1 MSYSDPKDVYTT
13 EDLMRLVKSDGTIH
27 TSVTIRGEYLREIS
41 GVEKIAGSLGSVD
54 SKLES
59 FGSLEE
65 VGGDVWF
72 SIHTVAP
79 LMKEL
84 GQLKTVGGDLRLN
97 DLNIRSLGGLRR
109 VGGNL
114 NLRNVMIEDF
124 GSLEC
129 VGRNILLSKSLQGK
143 LDLSGIEVAGKVK
156 YFNDTKSRLDDI
168 PKNQPTL
175 AEPEI
180 PVPLWK
186 KTYAYSV
193 AILDSADAGQQEFY
207 YYFKQTFL
215 DGRLIDVRGNSN
227 YVFALMFDLIRDFR
241 KHRDEQLVVRQLTE
255 LETAYPVI
263 QRYTEENLT
272 AAIKGKPERPDIGSG
287 GIAISIDVGEV
298 LDNLRSEHPHLFEP
312 AEGADALESGDAEEV
327 QFNDN
332 DYEEFEDKEDDAEDV
347 ERFEFPPA
355 DPLYTVVLIE
365 TRDDDY
371 NCLETSVAINEKTF
385 AVLKARVNSIRSDVS
400 ADRLF
405 IQTMHSENEDS
416 FSIFCFELS
425 TGRRLWQ
432 TGNIPPGGSLYV
444 DKAGRSVEAGLTYGL
459 EENYLVLLDYD
470 GNILGRNFG
479 SGYEMISAAE
489 EGFKNN
495 EFEKAKELFLQALE
509 TKISTNT
516 KIKAAKKLARIGK
529 LMGDEELLAQIAVQS
544 SSLESDK
551 EAEKTRRANR
561 AAEQALPLAE
571 RLSKRSQVED
581 DEDDE
586 GHNISELSEDEAGK
600 NQYWGKRW
608 KQIEE
613 EGGS

>member
-1 MSYSDPKDVYTT
+1 M
-13 EDLMRLVKSDGTIH
+13 
-27 TSVTIRGEYLREIS
+27 
-41 GVEKIAGSLGSVD
+41 
-54 SKLES
+54 
-59 FGSLEE
+59 
-65 VGGDVWF
+65 
-72 SIHTVAP
+72 
-79 LMKEL
+79 
-84 GQLKTVGGDLRLN
+84 
-97 DLNIRSLGGLRR
+97 
-109 VGGNL
+109 
-114 NLRNVMIEDF
+114 
-124 GSLEC
+124 
-129 VGRNILLSKSLQGK
+129 
-143 LDLSGIEVAGKVK
+143 
-156 YFNDTKSRLDDI
+156 
-168 PKNQPTL
+168 
-175 AEPEI
+175 
-180 PVPLWK
+180 
-186 KTYAYSV
+186 
-193 AILDSADAGQQEFY
+193 
-207 YYFKQTFL
+207 
-215 DGRLIDVRGNSN
+215 
-227 YVFALMFDLIRDFR
+227 
-241 KHRDEQLVVRQLTE
+241 
-255 LETAYPVI
+255 
-263 QRYTEENLT
+263 
-272 AAIKGKPERPDIGSG
+272 
-287 GIAISIDVGEV
+287 
-298 LDNLRSEHPHLFEP
+298 
-312 AEGADALESGDAEEV
+312 
-327 QFNDN
+327 
-332 DYEEFEDKEDDAEDV
+332 
-347 ERFEFPPA
+347 
-355 DPLYTVVLIE
+355 E

-385 AVLKARVNSIRSDVS
+385 AVLKARANSIRSDVS

-432 TGNIPPGGSLYV
+432 TGDIPPGGSLYV
-444 DKAGRSVEAGLTYGL
+444 DKAGRRVEAGLTYDL

-516 KIKAAKKLARIGK
+516 KIKVAKKLARIGK

>member
-1 MSYSDPKDVYTT
+1 MSFSDPKDVYTA
-13 EDLMRLVKSDGTIH
+13 EDLMRLVESDGTIH

-41 GVEKIAGSLGSVD
+41 GVEKITGSLGSVD

-59 FGSLEE
+59 FGSLKE

-79 LMKEL
+79 LIKEL

-114 NLRNVMIEDF
+114 NLKNVAIEDF
-124 GSLEC
+124 GSLEY
-129 VGRNILLSKSLQGK
+129 VGGNILLSKSLQGK

-175 AEPEI
+175 PEAEI

-193 AILDSADAGQQEFY
+193 AILDSADAEQQEFY
-207 YYFKQTFL
+207 RYFKQTFL
-215 DGRLIDVRGNSN
+215 DGRLIDVRGNTN

-263 QRYTEENLT
+263 QSYTEENLT
-272 AAIKGKPERPDIGSG
+272 AAIKGKPERPDISSG
-287 GIAISIDVGEV
+287 GIGMSIDLGEV
-298 LDNLRSEHPHLFEP
+298 LDNLRSEHPRLFEA
-312 AEGADALESGDAEEV
+312 AEGAHVLESGDAEKG
-327 QFNDN
+327 QFDDN
-332 DYEEFEDKEDDAEDV
+332 DYEEFEDNEDDEEDV
-347 ERFEFPPA
+347 ERFKFPTA
-355 DPLYTVVLIE
+355 NPLYTVALIE
-365 TRDDDY
+365 TRDDNY

-385 AVLKARVNSIRSDVS
+385 AVLKARVNSIRADVS

-425 TGRRLWQ
+425 TSRRLWQ
-432 TGNIPPGGSLYV
+432 TGDIPPGGSLYV
-444 DKAGRSVEAGLTYGL
+444 DKARRMVEAGLTYGQ

-470 GNILGRNFG
+470 GNILGRNFR

-489 EGFKNN
+489 EHFKNN
-495 EFEKAKELFLQALE
+495 EFEKAKDLFLQALE

-529 LMGDEELLAQIAVQS
+529 LMGDQELLAQFAVQL
-544 SSLESDK
+544 SSLGSEK
-551 EAEKTRRANR
+551 EAEKTREANR

-571 RLSKRSQVED
+571 RLSKRRQTQDHED
-581 DEDDE
+581 YER
-586 GHNISELSEDEAGK
+586 HNASELSEDEAGK
-600 NQYWGKRW
+600 GQYWVKRW

>member
-1 MSYSDPKDVYTT
+1 MSQSDPKDVYTT
-13 EDLMRLVKSDGTIH
+13 EDLMRLGKSYGTIH

-41 GVEKIAGSLGSVD
+41 GVEKITGSLGSVD

-59 FGSLEE
+59 FGSLKE

-79 LMKEL
+79 LIKEL

-97 DLNIRSLGGLRR
+97 DLSIRRLGGLRR

-114 NLRNVMIEDF
+114 NLRNVVIEDF

-129 VGRNILLSKSLQGK
+129 VGGNFLLSKSLQGK
-143 LDLSGIEVAGKVK
+143 LDLSRIEVAGKVK

-168 PKNQPTL
+168 PKKQPTL

-207 YYFKQTFL
+207 RYFKQTFL

-272 AAIKGKPERPDIGSG
+272 AAIKGKPERPDISSG
-287 GIAISIDVGEV
+287 GIGISFDVGEV
-298 LDNLRSEHPHLFEP
+298 LDNLRSERPHLFEA
-312 AEGADALESGDAEEV
+312 AEGADGLESGDKEEG
-327 QFNDN
+327 QFDDN
-332 DYEEFEDKEDDAEDV
+332 DYEEFEDKEDDEEDV
-347 ERFEFPPA
+347 ERFKFPPA
-355 DPLYTVVLIE
+355 DSLYTVVVNE

-371 NCLETSVAINEKTF
+371 NCLETSVAINEKPF
-385 AVLKARVNSIRSDVS
+385 AVLKARVNSIRADVS

-416 FSIFCFELS
+416 FSIFCFEFS

-432 TGNIPPGGSLYV
+432 TGDIPPGGSLYV
-444 DKAGRSVEAGLTYGL
+444 DKARRRVEAGLTYGQ
-459 EENYLVLLDYD
+459 EENFLVLLDYD

-489 EGFKNN
+489 EHFKNN

-516 KIKAAKKLARIGK
+516 KITPRRNWLAS
-529 LMGDEELLAQIAVQS
+529 AS
-544 SSLESDK
+544 
-551 EAEKTRRANR
+551 
-561 AAEQALPLAE
+561 
-571 RLSKRSQVED
+571 
-581 DEDDE
+581 
-586 GHNISELSEDEAGK
+586 
-600 NQYWGKRW
+600 
-608 KQIEE
+608 
-613 EGGS
+613 